1 MSSTINDP
9 RHWLTFVPDNLK
21 ASALYTTLWKH
32 LKDDPELL
40 ELVALVDTNQPIP
53 ITFFTTVNYLVL
65 AEPLDPLALYYP
77 YLHPSLPPDEA
88 PPLPEAYHYFRAF
101 VLAHREKLQALLP
114 EARLQTNE
122 PTRCSNLLPAF
133 FLAYQRGGYQPLNM
147 IEVGSSAGF
156 NLRWHRYHYWYTSE
170 LTTEDLQVG
179 ESLSPV
185 HLHCTLQGPYLPP
198 LPEMALPPVASCQG
212 IELCPRDI
220 RSEQDMRWVRAA
232 IWPEERKRH
241 EVLDAAIQFA
251 GQTPALLHQGD
262 ASALL
267 PTLLEAIPKDQT
279 AVIWHSYAIEQGP
292 VEVKDCI
299 LQHIREASHRIPIYR
314 VSLEFLGTAGP
325 KLELM
330 KYDKGELVEADH
342 LANCVVHGECMAWLQ
357 PL

>member
-1 MSSTINDP
+1 MSSIIKDP
-9 RHWLTFVPDNLK
+9 RQWLNFVPDTLK
-21 ASALYTTLWKH
+21 ASPLYAALWQQ

-77 YLHPSLPPDEA
+77 YLHPSLHPDEA
-88 PPLPEAYHYFRAF
+88 PPLAEAYRSFRAF
-101 VLAHREKLQALLP
+101 VFAHREELRMLLSS
-114 EARLQTNE
+114 ARLQTNE

-147 IEVGSSAGF
+147 IEIGSSAGF
-156 NLRWHRYHYWYTSE
+156 NLRWHRYHYQYISE
-170 LTTEDLQVG
+170 LTTEDLLVG
-179 ESLSPV
+179 ESGSPV
-185 HLHCTLQGPYLPP
+185 HLHCSLQGPYLPL
-198 LPEMALPPVASCQG
+198 LPEAALPRVASCQG

-220 RSEQDMRWVRAA
+220 KVEQDMRWVRAA

-241 EVLDAAIQFA
+241 EVLDAAISFA
-251 GQTPALLHQGD
+251 RHTPALLHQGD

-267 PTLLEAIPKDQT
+267 SELLAVIPDDHT

-292 VEVKDCI
+292 VEVKDRI
-299 LQHIREASHRIPIYR
+299 LQQIRDASHRIPIYR
-314 VSLEFLGTAGP
+314 VSLEFLGMAGP

-342 LANCVVHGECMAWLQ
+342 LANCTVHGEQMMWLL
-357 PL
+357 PS